1 MNGDSPL
8 EVVSIDE
15 FRARC
20 LQIGV
25 GPDILARIDAFATP
39 QKPPST
45 SDANRKRAGDG
56 PIAQQPAKR
65 QNNVVTSPNCQ
76 ASLESRS
83 EASQELGQPQSVQS
97 HQVVDSSDQD
107 VERFKGRAAECKSV
121 LQELEAEHESL
132 SRNRGSEV
140 VEKLKKTLDNTTKAH
155 DEVIS
160 KIERNK
166 KIIDQTSQ
174 IIKDNHD
181 MIPAPLRQSLKMSR
195 ESHSQLVR
203 HSRILEK
210 RRAEQKQELEN
221 AQGKYKEAT
230 AELEALSQRISQSK
244 LSLDCAE
251 QNLKRVTLR
260 SRLSDFSRINVFAL
274 TNDQSSQLASLTG
287 QMEALLDK
295 SSYASSP

>member
-1 MNGDSPL
+1 MSSSKPL
-8 EVVSIDE
+8 LRLTVWAGNE
-15 FRARC
+15 
-20 LQIGV
+20 L
-25 GPDILARIDAFATP
+25 T
-39 QKPPST
+39 
-45 SDANRKRAGDG
+45 ANEYSLS
-56 PIAQQPAKR
+56 QQVA
-65 QNNVVTSPNCQ
+65 
-76 ASLESRS
+76 
-83 EASQELGQPQSVQS
+83 
-97 HQVVDSSDQD
+97 DSSDQD
-107 VERFKGRAAECKSV
+107 VERFKGRVAECKSV

-132 SRNRGSEV
+132 SRNRDSEV
-140 VEKLKKTLDNTTKAH
+140 VEKLKRILDNTTKAH
-155 DEVIS
+155 DEIIS

-195 ESHSQLVR
+195 ENHSQLVR
-203 HSRILEK
+203 HSRVLEK
-210 RRAEQKQELEN
+210 RQAEQKQELEN
-221 AQGKYKEAT
+221 AQGKYNEAT

-251 QNLKRVTLR
+251 QNLKRVSLR

-287 QMEALLDK
+287 QMEALLNE